1 MKKAFLICF
10 LLLITKSFSNDVKSI
25 EMLQNSCF
33 KDNAKDCYALA
44 KFFRTDGK
52 YHDYYEVLSYANLY
66 YLKTSCEQ
74 EDKFACKDYKNVKNS
89 LIKRITNG
97 TSSYTEYYDYAY
109 AIRDCRYFSFSG
121 ERLGYADLE
130 KNYCVQSIWDG
141 GMGEE
146 SAENAAIYRKELKK
160 RCELSKDIKYC
171 FAYAINLNPGEDEKE
186 KIYKKLCDKND
197 FIPAC
202 AKLADIYLPNLVVH
216 GKNFQETYLYLKK
229 ACDGKDAESCAKLAY
244 ISAYRYS
251 YKEGFDSLGIK
262 PEYFHFE
269 DLACEYGNIDSCERL
284 SDLYKTTNL
293 IKALE
298 YKQQAKA
305 IEDKNC
311 KLGKEALGDYW
322 DMWLWH
328 NCDDK

>member
-44 KFFRTDGK
+44 EFFWTNKNYHR
-52 YHDYYEVLSYANLY
+52 YHDAFPYVNLY

-74 EDKFACKDYKNVKNS
+74 EDKFACKDYENVKNS

-97 TSSYTEYYDYAY
+97 TSSYTEQYDYAY
-109 AIRDCRYFSFSG
+109 AIRDCRYFSFFTQ
-121 ERLGYADLE
+121 RLEYTDLE
-130 KNYCVQSIWDG
+130 KNYCVQAVWDG
-141 GMGEE
+141 GMGEI
-146 SAENAAIYRKELKK
+146 SSENAAIYLKELKK

-171 FAYAINLNPGEDEKE
+171 FAYAINLDPGEDEKE

-202 AKLADIYLPNLVVH
+202 AKLAHYLRLE
-216 GKNFQETYLYLKK
+216 KNFQETYLYLKK
-229 ACDGKDAESCAKLAY
+229 ACDGKDAESCAELAY
-244 ISAYRYS
+244 ISSLYDYRYS

-311 KLGKEALGDYW
+311 KLQKEVFKDNRNV
-322 DMWLWH
+322 WLWY